1 MDLGTDDPEKGQL
14 LKKSAHHRELLEE
27 EVKFISERSEKI
39 LTNALIIGG
48 TLAITY
54 LLVTSLSSSS
64 PEKQKRKSK
73 KIKLVASP
81 ESTDPRAEENSE
93 PEEAGIVSQIGGVLV
108 AQATGFLLSLA
119 REKLVEFL
127 QSQMVKKENTND
139 HS

>member
-1 MDLGTDDPEKGQL
+1 MNLETDDPEKGQL
-14 LKKSAHHRELLEE
+14 LQKSAHHRELLEE

-39 LTNALIIGG
+39 ITNALIIGG
-48 TLAITY
+48 TLAFTY
-54 LLVTSLSSSS
+54 MLVRSLSSSPS
-64 PEKQKRKSK
+64 EKQKRKSK
-73 KIKLVASP
+73 KVKLISSREGSEPAS
-81 ESTDPRAEENSE
+81 EANSE

-127 QSQMVKKENTND
+127 QSQIVKKENTNE

>member
-1 MDLGTDDPEKGQL
+1 MDSETDDPEKGQL

-48 TLAITY
+48 TLAVTY
-54 LLVTSLSSSS
+54 LLVTRLSSSS

-73 KIKLVASP
+73 KIKFVASP
-81 ESTDPRAEENSE
+81 ESTEPTAEENSA

-127 QSQMVKKENTND
+127 QSQIVKKENTND